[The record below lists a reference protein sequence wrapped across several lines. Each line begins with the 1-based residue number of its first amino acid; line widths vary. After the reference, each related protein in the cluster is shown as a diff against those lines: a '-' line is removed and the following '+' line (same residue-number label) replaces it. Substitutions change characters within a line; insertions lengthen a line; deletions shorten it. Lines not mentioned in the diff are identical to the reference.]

1 MIAQFSRILERIMA
15 TVEKDL
21 DNVTAEE
28 KLVLLNAQ
36 LEKMGSVVIAFSGG
50 VDSTFLAAAAQ
61 RVLGDNALAVT
72 AVSASYAEGEL
83 DKAQALADHIGI
95 RLEVVYTNEMENP
108 EYVKNNPDR
117 CFHCKTALADKLD
130 EVINQ
135 YAGQYDYLLYGAIAD
150 DVGDYRP
157 GMAAAKERGI
167 LAPMIDVGMTK
178 DDVRNLSRQWDLST
192 WDMPASACLSSR
204 IPYGTEVT
212 VEALRMIDAS
222 EAYLKS
228 KGFVQ
233 VRVRHHEVV
242 ARIEVAPEEM
252 GKFFVNTVHQDV
264 SQALKDIGYKYVTL
278 DLQGY
283 RMGSLNETL
292 KEKPLLNIEGV

>member
-1 MIAQFSRILERIMA
+1 MA

-21 DNVTAEE
+21 NTATAEE
-28 KLVLLNAQ
+28 KLILLNAK
-36 LEKMGSVVIAFSGG
+36 LKEMGSVVVAFSGG

-61 RVLGDNALAVT
+61 RVLGAHALAVT

-83 DKAQALADHIGI
+83 DKAQALADQIGI

-108 EYVKNNPDR
+108 DYVKNNPDR
-117 CFHCKTALADKLD
+117 CFHCKSALADKLD
-130 EVINQ
+130 DVIDQ
-135 YAGQYDYLLYGAIAD
+135 YTGQYDYLLYGAIAD

-178 DDVRNLSRQWDLST
+178 EDVRTLSRQWELPT

-204 IPYGTEVT
+204 IPYGTQVT

-222 EAYLKS
+222 EKYLKE
-228 KGFVQ
+228 KGFLQ
-233 VRVRHHEVV
+233 VRVRHHENM

-252 GKFFVNTVHQDV
+252 QKFFVSNVHQEV
-264 SQALKDIGYKYVTL
+264 SQALKNIGYQYVTL

-283 RMGSLNETL
+283 RTGSLNETL
-292 KEKPLLNIEGV
+292 KEKPLLHIEKV

>member
-1 MIAQFSRILERIMA
+1 MA
-15 TVEKDL
+15 TVEKEI
-21 DNVTAEE
+21 DNKTAPE
-28 KLVLLNAQ
+28 KLELLNAQ
-36 LEKMGSVVIAFSGG
+36 LKKMGSAVIAFSGG

-61 RVLGDNALAVT
+61 RVLGDKALAVT

-83 DKAQALADHIGI
+83 DKAQTLADQIGI

-117 CFHCKTALADKLD
+117 CYHCKTALADKLD

-135 YAGQYDYLLYGAIAD
+135 YAGKFDYLLYGAIAD

-157 GMAAAKERGI
+157 GMAAAKSRGI

-178 DDVRNLSRQWDLST
+178 DDVRALSRAWALPT

-212 VEALRMIDAS
+212 VEALRMIDAA
-222 EAYLKS
+222 EKYLKE

-233 VRVRHHEVV
+233 VRVRHHKEM

-252 GKFFVNTVHQDV
+252 EKFFMGGVHQAV
-264 SQALKDIGYKYVTL
+264 SVALKDIGYQYVTL

-292 KEKPLLNIEGV
+292 TQKPLLNIEV

>member
-1 MIAQFSRILERIMA
+1 MATLER
-15 TVEKDL
+15 DL
-21 DNVTAEE
+21 DNATADE
-28 KLVLLNAQ
+28 KLVWLNAQ
-36 LEKMGSVVIAFSGG
+36 LENMGSVVIAFSGG

-61 RVLGDNALAVT
+61 RVLGDKALAVT

-83 DKAQALADHIGI
+83 DKAQVLADQIGI
-95 RLEVVYTNEMENP
+95 RLEVVYTHEMENP

-130 EVINQ
+130 EVIKH
-135 YAGQYDYLLYGAIAD
+135 YEGKYDYLLYGAIAD

-178 DDVRNLSRQWDLST
+178 DDVRALSRAWDLPT

-212 VEALRMIDAS
+212 VDALRMIDAA
-222 EAYLKS
+222 EKYLKE

-233 VRVRHHEVV
+233 VRVRHHEEI
-242 ARIEVAPEEM
+242 ARVEVAPEEM
-252 GKFFVNTVHQDV
+252 EKFFVTNLHSDV

-283 RMGSLNETL
+283 RTGSLNETL
-292 KEKPLLNIEGV
+292 QKKQLLNIEGV

>member
-1 MIAQFSRILERIMA
+1 MA
-15 TVEKDL
+15 TVDKDIQQA
-21 DNVTAEE
+21 TAQTAQD
-28 KLVLLNAQ
+28 KLALLNAQ
-36 LEKMGSVVIAFSGG
+36 LKNMGSVVVAFSGG

-61 RVLGDNALAVT
+61 RVLGDQALAVT

-83 DKAQALADHIGI
+83 DRAQALADQIGI

-130 EVINQ
+130 DVIAQ
-135 YAGQYDYLLYGAIAD
+135 YAGRFEYLLYGAIAD

-167 LAPMIDVGMTK
+167 LAPMIDVGMSK
-178 DDVRNLSRQWDLST
+178 EDVRELSREWDLPT

-204 IPYGTEVT
+204 IPYGTQVT
-212 VEALRMIDAS
+212 VEALRMIDAA
-222 EAYLKS
+222 EKYLKA

-233 VRVRHHEVV
+233 VRVRHHEEI

-252 GKFFVNTVHQDV
+252 EKFFADQLHQDV
-264 SQALKDIGYKYVTL
+264 SQALKDIGYKFVTL

-283 RMGSLNETL
+283 RTGSLNETL
-292 KEKPLLNIEGV
+292 KDKPLLNIEGA

>member
-1 MIAQFSRILERIMA
+1 MA
-15 TVEKDL
+15 TVEKELSDA
-21 DNVTAEE
+21 TAQE
-28 KLVLLNAQ
+28 KLELLNAQ
-36 LEKMGSVVIAFSGG
+36 LKKMRSVVIAFSGG
-50 VDSTFLAAAAQ
+50 VDSVFLAAAAH
-61 RVLGDNALAVT
+61 RVLGDGALAVT
-72 AVSASYAEGEL
+72 AVSASYADGEL
-83 DKAQALADHIGI
+83 DKAQVLADQIGI
-95 RLEVVYTNEMENP
+95 RLEVVYTNEMDNP

-130 EVINQ
+130 EVIHQ
-135 YAGQYDYLLYGAIAD
+135 YTGQYDYLLYGAIAD

-157 GMAAAKERGI
+157 GMAAAKQRGI

-178 DDVRNLSRQWDLST
+178 NDVRFLSRQWGLST

-212 VEALRMIDAS
+212 VEALRMIDAA
-222 EAYLKS
+222 EAFLKT

-233 VRVRHHEVV
+233 VRVRHHETV

-252 GKFFVNTVHQDV
+252 AKFFVNRVHQDV
-264 SQALKDIGYKYVTL
+264 SQELKAIGYQYVTL

-283 RMGSLNETL
+283 RTGSLNETL
-292 KEKPLLNIEGV
+292 EERPLLNIE